1 MRNELDRSSD
11 AHWDIKQGKGG
22 LIDIEFITQY
32 LVLRDAPR
40 MPALVTYS
48 DNWRQLDA
56 LAAAGSIA
64 AGDRETLIVSYRR
77 YRAHVHAAAL
87 QEDRG
92 PVPAAD
98 FVAERRPLGALWAA
112 YLGERCYRRSCADP
126 DRKTEMPGTAPCA
139 RLGCFNQRAGDRR
152 SAATPGHR

>member
-1 MRNELDRSSD
+1 MRISDWSSDVCSSDLHQALTRARAVAGKVQIRDAFEIGRREILTQPRDARKLRHDIADMRSKMRNELDRSSD

-48 DNWRQLDA
+48 DNWLQLDA

-64 AGDRETLIVSYRR
+64 AGDRETLIGSYRR
-77 YRAHVHAAAL
+77 YRAT
-87 QEDRG
+87 
-92 PVPAAD
+92 VPA
-98 FVAERRPLGALWAA
+98 
-112 YLGERCYRRSCADP
+112 
-126 DRKTEMPGTAPCA
+126 RKST
-139 RLGCFNQRAGDRR
+139 RLD
-152 SAATPGHR
+152 SS

>member
-64 AGDRETLIVSYRR
+64 AGDRETLLGLYRR
-77 YRAHVHAAAL
+77 SRAHVHTAAL
-87 QEDRG
+87 PADSGRVPDASILAQPG
-92 PVPAAD
+92 PP
-98 FVAERRPLGALWAA
+98 GALWGAV
-112 YLGERCYRRSCADP
+112 
-126 DRKTEMPGTAPCA
+126 
-139 RLGCFNQRAGDRR
+139 
-152 SAATPGHR
+152 